1 MTELLFSASFL
12 AGLFTGIAL
21 SAGIALGYLL
31 ASKRASEREHP
42 VEFSGSLDL
51 DPSQRARLYEGRQ

>member
-1 MTELLFSASFL
+1 MTALFVTASFL
-12 AGLFTGIAL
+12 AGIV
-21 SAGIALGYLL
+21 LGYLL
-31 ASKRASEREHP
+31 ASKRASKSEHP